1 MRVATSFFA
10 APEQWRQ
17 ATCTCA
23 FNSSICRTPTP
34 SARSHTQVHH
44 KRKGESPIRGQLLKL
59 PHDLLQ
65 LRVRARGV
73 DNLRQ
78 AAGGAAL
85 CRRCR
90 AVLRPRLLRRGRRR
104 QGGLSKPAGSS
115 GLTRWRQQR
124 QQPCSSGC
132 SPTHTS
138 LHGTL
143 APYSPA
149 APAPECWNAAAA
161 APAPPGLLPTA
172 RKGQEIT

>member
-1 MRVATSFFA
+1 MRVATSFLLRQSNGDKQP
-10 APEQWRQ
+10 APLLSTAQSAGHPRLQ
-17 ATCTCA
+17 PVATHR
-23 FNSSICRTPTP
+23 SI
-34 SARSHTQVHH
+34 
-44 KRKGESPIRGQLLKL
+44 KKKGESPIRGQLLKL

-85 CRRCR
+85 CRRRR

-149 APAPECWNAAAA
+149 APAPECWSAAAA

-172 RKGQEIT
+172 RKGHQIT